1 MKCRKPVPV
10 CADTKMHVCNFSLKT
25 VVLEKVLKKFR
36 GSRKRFKNDPRP
48 LPAPGGRGGSA
59 RGAARGLPGAETGS
73 EIGSERDPGDPF
85 SHSGDGHEQEETRPS
100 RVVEGGNA
108 GSLRRGENAS
118 VSVGFG
124 AGKPLIS
131 RGFPLRL
138 PSPGFAAERET
149 ARRCRESRKVK
160 MHQNRQL

>member
-10 CADTKMHVCNFSLKT
+10 CADTKTHVCNFSLKT

-59 RGAARGLPGAETGS
+59 RGAARGLPGAETGA

-85 SHSGDGHEQEETRPS
+85 SPSGDGREREETRPG

-108 GSLRRGENAS
+108 GSFRRGENAS
-118 VSVGFG
+118 VSVGFD
-124 AGKPLIS
+124 AIKPLVS
-131 RGFPLRL
+131 RGFPPRS

-149 ARRCRESRKVK
+149 ARGCRESRKVE
-160 MHQNRQL
+160 MHQSRQL